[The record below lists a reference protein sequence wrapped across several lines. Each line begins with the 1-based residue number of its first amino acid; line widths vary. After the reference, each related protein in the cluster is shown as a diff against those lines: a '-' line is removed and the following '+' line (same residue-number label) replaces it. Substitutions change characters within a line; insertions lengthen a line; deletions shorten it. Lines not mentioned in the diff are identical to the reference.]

1 MKTSIVTLSQARA
14 RAKVLDVHACNNTTK
29 LALCAYDVV
38 TDRYP
43 ESDVRLID
51 QAKRAIARGEF
62 EFTIQ

>member
-1 MKTSIVTLSQARA
+1 MKTSIVTLSQAQA
-14 RAKVLDVHACNNTTK
+14 RAKILDVPGCNLTTQ
-29 LALCAYDVV
+29 LALCAYDVI

-43 ESDVRLID
+43 ENDVRLVE